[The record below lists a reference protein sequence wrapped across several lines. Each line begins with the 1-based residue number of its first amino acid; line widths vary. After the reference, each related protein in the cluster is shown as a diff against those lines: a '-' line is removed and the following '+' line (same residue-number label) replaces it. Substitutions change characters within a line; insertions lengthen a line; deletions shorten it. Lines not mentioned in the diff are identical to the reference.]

1 MTDQDDAARREQ
13 IRASLAQSRE
23 ELRNILDP
31 ERTESDEDSG
41 SADRAGAFPRS
52 RTMQMLMSGRG
63 LGTVAAVA
71 GGLLIARPALALRL
85 IRMVPAS
92 ALARW
97 ALVRAVTAWRGKPG
111 KLNGAGPTATPT
123 PASRANPDP
132 RSNPIPNPDPQE

>member
-1 MTDQDDAARREQ
+1 LNGMPDQDDAARRQEILAQ
-13 IRASLAQSRE
+13 LAQSRD

-31 ERTESDEDSG
+31 ERTESDEDLGSG
-41 SADRAGAFPRS
+41 EHPRGFPRS

-92 ALARW
+92 AVARW
-97 ALVRAVTAWRGKPG
+97 ALVRAVMALRGKAG
-111 KLNGAGPTATPT
+111 KPNGASPG
-123 PASRANPDP
+123 ASQPPDGRIQP
-132 RSNPIPNPDPQE
+132 HD